1 MEILDILTRE
11 SENTQ
16 QVYLYEE
23 EGHWYAYER
32 SAQLIKQLFKGLV
45 KIKQFVNT
53 TYDIILDRVEI
64 DLGTLIEKCPI
75 TLCSDSEMMIEYPRM
90 FCQQPVYFISNA
102 YFLQLL
108 PGRKYRAC
116 DAYLHIASIFYR
128 LNNQR

>member
-23 EGHWYAYER
+23 EGHWYAYEH

-64 DLGTLIEKCPI
+64 DLGVLIEKCPI
-75 TLCSDSEMMIEYPRM
+75 TLCSDSEMMIEYPR
-90 FCQQPVYFISNA
+90 S
-102 YFLQLL
+102 
-108 PGRKYRAC
+108 
-116 DAYLHIASIFYR
+116 
-128 LNNQR
+128 